1 MKKEGK
7 GVKKVSFINWL
18 ITLIFSIIPGVNLV
32 AFIGIAMFARNPS
45 KRTFA
50 AAALVLTLVILIAL
64 CVGII
69 FFGNE
74 LVEWAEKVLET
85 AENTTPAIRP

>member
-1 MKKEGK
+1 MGKEGK
-7 GVKKVSFINWL
+7 GVKKVSFFNWL

-32 AFIGIAMFARNPS
+32 AFIFMGMFARNPS
-45 KRTFA
+45 KRTYA
-50 AAALVLTLVILIAL
+50 VAALILTLIIMIAL
-64 CVGII
+64 CVGVI

-85 AENTTPAIRP
+85 AENTTPVVE